1 MKTGIIEQARSLI
14 KPLFVK
20 ALQRLVPEIQGSDLE
35 PGVSGVRAQAMDKS
49 GKLLDDFYIIQ
60 SERFIH
66 VLNAPSS
73 AVTASFAIGTT
84 IAGQALQ
91 DLFGE

>member
-1 MKTGIIEQARSLI
+1 
-14 KPLFVK
+14 
-20 ALQRLVPEIQGSDLE
+20 
-35 PGVSGVRAQAMDKS
+35 MDKS

-66 VLNAPSS
+66 VLNAPSP
-73 AVTASFAIGTT
+73 AATASFAIGTT